1 VKFYG
6 NSKCY
11 LLKKG
16 RSRFENTF
24 LEEVSEG
31 PVTHTAN
38 VTLLTDAGDAVLS
51 PASEEKAESQPV
63 NDDTLEKVL
72 ADINLSS
79 TNAEKEN
86 QNEAP
91 SRIDGGTDAAA
102 IDDAPAAIA
111 SSLNK
116 LQDASEK
123 DKEKLVQAGYKTTE
137 DLAQA
142 PVAQLIQGLGVSL
155 RKAAN
160 WINQARRKTGE
171 IRDEGATIT
180 KDNL

>member
-1 VKFYG
+1 M
-6 NSKCY
+6 
-11 LLKKG
+11 
-16 RSRFENTF
+16 
-24 LEEVSEG
+24 
-31 PVTHTAN
+31 
-38 VTLLTDAGDAVLS
+38 S

-63 NDDTLEKVL
+63 NDDTFEKVL